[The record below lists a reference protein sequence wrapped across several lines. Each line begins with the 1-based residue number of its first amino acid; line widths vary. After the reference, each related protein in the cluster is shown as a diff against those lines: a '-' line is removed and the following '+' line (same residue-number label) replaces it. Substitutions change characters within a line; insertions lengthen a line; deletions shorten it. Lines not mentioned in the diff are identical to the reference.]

1 MPRSHQGSQGPRERG
16 NAVADQMIIVESLTK
31 QFGPTVAVNGVS
43 FEVTKGEV
51 FGLLGPDGA
60 GKTTLLRMLCGVLL
74 QDTGTARVAG
84 ADVTAEADAVKTRI
98 GYMPQSFALYGD
110 LTVLENLR
118 FVAEIFHVPPDAI
131 SARLQRLLAF
141 SRLAPFRG
149 RLAEHLSGGMRQ
161 KLALAATLVH
171 EPDVLLLDEPT
182 TGVDP
187 ISRREFWQILYDLN
201 REGKTVIVATP
212 YMDEAE
218 RCTRVALMHQGRML
232 SISTPAALKAQMP
245 GTILEVV
252 ASPRRP
258 ALAASRRLPR
268 VIRAN
273 LFGTAIHLVVDGPD
287 AIPHVRDGLTARG
300 ITVEDVRQGEPTL
313 EDVFVALLA
322 DTHA

>member
-1 MPRSHQGSQGPRERG
+1 
-16 NAVADQMIIVESLTK
+16 MISVENLTK
-31 QFGPTVAVNGVS
+31 RFGPTVAVDGVS
-43 FEVTKGEV
+43 CEVATGEV

-74 QDTGTARVAG
+74 QDAGTARVAG
-84 ADVTAEADAVKTRI
+84 ADVTTDADTVKTRI
-98 GYMPQSFALYGD
+98 GYMPQAFALYGD

-118 FVAEIFHVPPDAI
+118 FVAEVFHVPQAATAP
-131 SARLQRLLAF
+131 RLQRLLAF
-141 SRLAPFRG
+141 SRLAAFSG

-187 ISRREFWQILYDLN
+187 VSRREFWQILYELN
-201 REGKTVIVATP
+201 REGKTVVVATP

-218 RCTRVALMHQGRML
+218 RCTRVALMHQGKIL
-232 SISTPAALKAQMP
+232 SVSTPAALKAQMP
-245 GTILEVV
+245 GTVLEVV

-258 ALAASRRLPR
+258 ALVAARTVPR

-273 LFGTAIHLVVDGPD
+273 LFGAAIHLVVDGPG
-287 AIPHVRDGLTARG
+287 AIAPVRDGLTARG
-300 ITVEDVRQGEPTL
+300 ITVDDVRQVEPTL

-322 DTHA
+322 GTHA

>member
-1 MPRSHQGSQGPRERG
+1 
-16 NAVADQMIIVESLTK
+16 MISVESLTK
-31 QFGPTVAVNGVS
+31 RFGPAVAVDGVS
-43 FEVTKGEV
+43 FEVATGEV

-74 QDTGTARVAG
+74 QDAGAARVAG
-84 ADVTAEADAVKTRI
+84 ADVTADADTAKTRI
-98 GYMPQSFALYGD
+98 GYMPQAFALYGD

-118 FVAEIFHVPPDAI
+118 FVAEIFHVPKDAI
-131 SARLQRLLAF
+131 SPRLQRLLAF
-141 SRLAPFRG
+141 SRLASFSG

-187 ISRREFWQILYDLN
+187 VSRREFWQILYDLN
-201 REGKTVIVATP
+201 RGGKTVVVTTP

-218 RCTRVALMHQGRML
+218 RCTRVALMHQGRIL
-232 SISTPAALKAQMP
+232 SVSTPAALKAQMP

-258 ALAASRRLPR
+258 ALVAARALPR
-268 VIRAN
+268 VLRAN
-273 LFGTAIHLVVDGPD
+273 LFGAAIHLVVDGPS
-287 AIPHVRDGLTARG
+287 AMAPVRDGLTARG
-300 ITVEDVRQGEPTL
+300 ITVDDVRQVEPTL

-322 DTHA
+322 QTHA